1 MGDLEIDGLF
11 LKHCSSADRS
21 VIDR

>member
-1 MGDLEIDGLF
+1 MGDLEIDGPF